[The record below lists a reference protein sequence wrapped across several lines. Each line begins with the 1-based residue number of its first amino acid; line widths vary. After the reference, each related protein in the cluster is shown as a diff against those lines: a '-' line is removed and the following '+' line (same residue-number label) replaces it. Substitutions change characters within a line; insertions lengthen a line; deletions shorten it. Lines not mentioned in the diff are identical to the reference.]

1 MLSKNTEV
9 ETIKLIKCTCNTVE
23 NTTQYKIN
31 MT

>member
-1 MLSKNTEV
+1 MFSKNTEI
-9 ETIKLIKCTCNTVE
+9 ETIKLIECTNVE

>member
-9 ETIKLIKCTCNTVE
+9 EAIKLIKCINEE